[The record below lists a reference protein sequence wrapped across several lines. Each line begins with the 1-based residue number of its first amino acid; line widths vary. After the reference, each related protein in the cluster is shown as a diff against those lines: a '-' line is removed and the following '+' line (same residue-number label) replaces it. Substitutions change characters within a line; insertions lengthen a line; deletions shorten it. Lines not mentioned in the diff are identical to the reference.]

1 MKLVKN
7 KLLLNFLLVIPVIT
21 AFGCAGSSPRA
32 VPVGPVPNTNGVPGT
47 GDQTLGKGKGPAAD
61 SDPFSSTGGAV
72 DPGTKNTKTGS
83 DPATSPASTGTQ
95 TPPDGTKTTPPGAQ
109 AATTTPPAAQAMTPP
124 VVPAMTPPVP
134 PPPAPA
140 NCTANYALGYGDPY
154 QSNGTGPWL
163 AKNKSDYTEPCL
175 INAPTCTAQDG
186 LGYGT
191 KFAHGKLWLAK
202 LTDANKGIEDV
213 CIITKLTGTS
223 G

>member
-7 KLLLNFLLVIPVIT
+7 KLFLYILVVIPVIT
-21 AFGCAGSSPRA
+21 ASGCAGSSPRA
-32 VPVGPVPNTNGVPGT
+32 VPVGPVPNANGAPAT
-47 GDQTLGKGKGPAAD
+47 GDQTLGKYKSPTDDSNPFNNTGGSVDTGTSTPKAGADPAA
-61 SDPFSSTGGAV
+61 T
-72 DPGTKNTKTGS
+72 
-83 DPATSPASTGTQ
+83 PASTPTP
-95 TPPDGTKTTPPGAQ
+95 TPPAGTKTPPTGTPAV
-109 AATTTPPAAQAMTPP
+109 TTTPPVTPP
-124 VVPAMTPPVP
+124 VTPTVTPPVN
-134 PPPAPA
+134 PPATPA

-163 AKNKSDYTEPCL
+163 AKNKNDYTEPCL

-191 KFAHGKLWLAK
+191 KFADGKLWLAK
-202 LTDANKGIEDV
+202 LTDANKGLEDV